1 MISIIV
7 CSVSPDKLSKLK
19 ANVEATIGVEY
30 EFVVVDNREGKYSI
44 CQAYNIGAQRA
55 KYPYLCFAHE
65 DIAFVVKHHW
75 GELMMAQLA
84 KPDTGVIGFAGATGK
99 TKTLSTWVVT
109 SEYVRSNFNEVV
121 DGNTKI
127 EQTNPHNE
135 DFSQVITLDGLC
147 LFMRRQ
153 VWQENQFDSEMLTG
167 FHLYDLDISVA
178 VAQKYKNYVCH
189 KVLVEHF
196 SKGAFSKKWMNESL
210 KFHKKWQHQLPLYV
224 DSDVPMAE
232 NEKLVMRRMTYF
244 LLKRKLLPKAKA
256 GEMVKLCRR
265 TFPWRVGS
273 YYLWI
278 RYLCYKKD
286 ASQ

>member
-65 DIAFVVKHHW
+65 DIAFVVKYHW

-127 EQTNPHNE
+127 EQTNPYN
-135 DFSQVITLDGLC
+135 
-147 LFMRRQ
+147 
-153 VWQENQFDSEMLTG
+153 
-167 FHLYDLDISVA
+167 
-178 VAQKYKNYVCH
+178 
-189 KVLVEHF
+189 
-196 SKGAFSKKWMNESL
+196 
-210 KFHKKWQHQLPLYV
+210 
-224 DSDVPMAE
+224 
-232 NEKLVMRRMTYF
+232 
-244 LLKRKLLPKAKA
+244 
-256 GEMVKLCRR
+256 
-265 TFPWRVGS
+265 
-273 YYLWI
+273 
-278 RYLCYKKD
+278 
-286 ASQ
+286 